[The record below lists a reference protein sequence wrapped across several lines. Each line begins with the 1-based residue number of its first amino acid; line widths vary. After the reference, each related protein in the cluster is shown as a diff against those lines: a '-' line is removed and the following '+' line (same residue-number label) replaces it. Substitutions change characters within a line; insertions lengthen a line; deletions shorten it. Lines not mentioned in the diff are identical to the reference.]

1 MALQKS
7 DKESV
12 IKKHRRSELDTGSCE
27 VQVALLTS
35 RILDL
40 TDHFKNNTNDVHS
53 QRGLVHMVN
62 RRRSLLKYLKR
73 TNSDR
78 YMALISNLGLRK

>member
-40 TDHFKNNTNDVHS
+40 TDHFKNNKNDVHS